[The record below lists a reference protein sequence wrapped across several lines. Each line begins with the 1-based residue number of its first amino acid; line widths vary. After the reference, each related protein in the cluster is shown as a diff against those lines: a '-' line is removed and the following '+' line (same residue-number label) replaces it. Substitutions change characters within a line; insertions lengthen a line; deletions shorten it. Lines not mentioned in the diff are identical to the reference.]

1 MCEFEQRFMT
11 ECNLLTLICPN
22 INHCIVNSIENYIN
36 NKHITLLIIEDMCLG
51 IVMPN
56 HISKKFSYIQNAI
69 KYNEYIEI
77 VKDGM
82 KIIRVGCE
90 WDTKLW
96 SMSKIMKFYRIL
108 EYIECLNVDT
118 IRDKI
123 KNHSFGDDIECKID
137 INFLESLLWNSFLE
151 LD

>member
-1 MCEFEQRFMT
+1 MCEFEQNFMA

-22 INHCIVNSIENYIN
+22 INYCTTIEDYIN
-36 NKHITLLIIEDMCLG
+36 NKHITMLIIEDMCLG

-69 KYNEYIEI
+69 KYNEYTEF
-77 VKDGM
+77 VKYGM
-82 KIIRVGCE
+82 KIVRVSCE
-90 WDTKLW
+90 WDIKLW

-108 EYIECLNVDT
+108 EYIECDNIDN
-118 IRDKI
+118 IRKKI
-123 KNHSFGDDIECKID
+123 ECHAYGYDIESSID
-137 INFLESLLWNSFLE
+137 INFLESLLWNSFLD